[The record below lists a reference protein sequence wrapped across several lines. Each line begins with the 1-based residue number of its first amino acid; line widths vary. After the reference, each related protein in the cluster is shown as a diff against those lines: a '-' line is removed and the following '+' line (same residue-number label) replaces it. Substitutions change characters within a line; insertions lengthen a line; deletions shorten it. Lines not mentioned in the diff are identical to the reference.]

1 MNFSFWEQNTFF
13 SDIDVA
19 IIGSGIVGLNAAI
32 HLKTQQPNLK
42 VVVLER
48 GALPSGAS
56 TKNAGFACF
65 GSVSELLDNLAKYP
79 QNQVFELVEK
89 RYKGLHK
96 LRNLLG
102 DDAIGYEGLGGYE
115 LFTDSEFYQKCANA
129 VESFNS
135 ELRQVIGNQIYST
148 VDSKINEFGFKNVKH
163 LIFNAYE
170 GQIHTGK
177 MMNALIEL
185 ARSKGISI
193 YNGVK
198 INKIEAQNHSVDLV
212 LEDGIIKSKKVI
224 ITTNAFA
231 KQLLPDLD
239 VVPGRGQVIITK
251 PIPNLPIKGAFHYDE
266 GYFYFRNVGNRLLFG
281 GGRNLDFKAEETTE
295 FGFTDLVQNELHRLL
310 REVII
315 PNFDYEIETRW
326 SGIMGFGSQQAP
338 IVQQISL
345 NIFCAVKMQGMG
357 VALGSLTGEEVA
369 QMVIMDL

>member
-1 MNFSFWEQNTFF
+1 MNFSFWEQDTFF
-13 SDIDVA
+13 SNIDVA
-19 IIGSGIVGLNAAI
+19 IVGSGIVGLNAAI

-42 VVVLER
+42 VAILER
-48 GALPSGAS
+48 GILPSGAS

-65 GSVSELLDNLAKYP
+65 GSVSELLDNLTKYP

-89 RYKGLHK
+89 RYKGLLK

-115 LFTDSEFYQKCANA
+115 LFTDSDFYQKCADA
-129 VESFNS
+129 IDSFNS
-135 ELRQVIGNQIYST
+135 ELRQIIGNQVYSN
-148 VDSKINEFGFKNVKH
+148 VDSKINEFGFKNVKN

-177 MMNALIEL
+177 MMNSLIAL
-185 ARSKGISI
+185 ARSKGIEI
-193 YNGVK
+193 YNGIK
-198 INKIEAQNHSVDLV
+198 IEKIEAQTHSVDLV

-231 KQLLPDLD
+231 KQLLPELD

-251 PIPNLPIKGAFHYDE
+251 PIPNLPFKGAFHYDE

-310 REVII
+310 QEVII
-315 PNFDYEIETRW
+315 PNLDYEIESRW

-338 IVQQISL
+338 IVRQISP

-369 QMVIMDL
+369 EMLLSNL